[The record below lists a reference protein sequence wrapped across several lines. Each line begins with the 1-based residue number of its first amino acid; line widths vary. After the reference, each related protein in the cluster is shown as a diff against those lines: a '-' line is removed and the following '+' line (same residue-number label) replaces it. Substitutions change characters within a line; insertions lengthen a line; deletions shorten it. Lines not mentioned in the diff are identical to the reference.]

1 MCAVL
6 REYSNS
12 RTWHDENLF
21 NLSLFVIG
29 LVTVGSAADAAE
41 QPTPQQQAA
50 EKEIRAGAQAF
61 VAAFDKGD
69 ATALA
74 ALWTADGIYVN
85 EDGVRF
91 QGRKSIQQEYETLFQ
106 SIPDV
111 RLQMEVDSIRL
122 INADTAIEEGR
133 AAISPQPPGAV
144 RVMSRY
150 TAVHVRQDDR
160 WLMADVR
167 DTRVELPP
175 DPGPLEDLQ
184 WLVGTWSV
192 ANKDA
197 QVEVN
202 CRWIQNQ
209 QFLERTH
216 AVTESGKETSGGL
229 EIIGVDPSTGRITSW
244 SFTSDGGHAVGIW
257 APRENGWTIQSI
269 GVMKDGTPTSATYFL
284 SRKDNDT
291 LLWKSGDRTVGD
303 ALLPDSDEVTLKRK

>member
-1 MCAVL
+1 M
-6 REYSNS
+6 
-12 RTWHDENLF
+12 
-21 NLSLFVIG
+21 IG
-29 LVTVGSAADAAE
+29 LVTVGSAAAAE
-41 QPTPQQQAA
+41 QSTPQQQAA

-69 ATALA
+69 AVALA

-111 RLQMEVDSIRL
+111 RLQMEIDSIRL

-133 AAISPQPPGAV
+133 AALSPQPPGAV

-150 TAVHVRQDDR
+150 TAVHVQQDDR

-175 DPGPLEDLQ
+175 DAGQLEDLE

-192 ANKDA
+192 TNKDA

-202 CRWIQNQ
+202 CRWIENQ
-209 QFLERTH
+209 QFLDTH
-216 AVTESGKETSGGL
+216 ACRDRVRQRDLRGARNHRCRSVHRAHHVL
-229 EIIGVDPSTGRITSW
+229 EFYQRRW
-244 SFTSDGGHAVGIW
+244 SCRGDLGAARKRLDDSN
-257 APRENGWTIQSI
+257 R
-269 GVMKDGTPTSATYFL
+269 SA
-284 SRKDNDT
+284 
-291 LLWKSGDRTVGD
+291 
-303 ALLPDSDEVTLKRK
+303 